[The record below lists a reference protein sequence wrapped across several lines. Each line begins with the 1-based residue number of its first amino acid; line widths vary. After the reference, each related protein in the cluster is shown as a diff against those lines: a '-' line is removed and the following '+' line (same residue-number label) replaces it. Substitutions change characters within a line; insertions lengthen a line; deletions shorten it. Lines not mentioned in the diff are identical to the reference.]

1 MQRVP
6 LLLALAS
13 LIPTGALAASSV
25 TKLLPQDAQLHC
37 SPASPCVQPTADG
50 VVVPL
55 EYADG
60 KKFPL
65 QDFVNGGPNG
75 DLFLSVSDNASYTA
89 DECNVGKP
97 QNPCHSQSLFIGMR
111 LPRPRNASGNFV
123 GLEGTVN
130 VWLDAKRNE
139 TLQQVPGAYVPRG
152 EDRRITLSYSTVKGY
167 QDIVQSKGDFPGGTN
182 GWSPLATP
190 SEAWPTTVKVSSPA
204 SDPAHVHIEFEIHL
218 APGLPAGGA
227 SEPLDAMVRKL
238 GLGIEHTPTPTTSA
252 QTVGGGRFP
261 NFLGPSAGGTLTGAW
276 ETLEFASPTPIPL
289 SFTMWNV
296 GQMPSVPPW
305 LDDGGSGE
313 IDTVAMRL
321 FNKEVACVS
330 EVWMAHERGELIE
343 KVNFLRSLANMPP
356 MQYVAELNDNVLQPP
371 MFNTGLVLLSSR
383 QILDSGVHHFPF
395 GMCTDE
401 DCLQAKGVLW
411 ARIATPAATAP
422 VIVDDHDVPTVAAGT
437 DYAEFVDVFCTH
449 VNAGDNTS
457 GPDTTARENQFS
469 DIKAYVQQV
478 RQGGPLTDPFFPYDV
493 HDSFPQGTW
502 PSGLDR
508 PAFLL
513 GDLNTL
519 GPKGTETD
527 VGFAHYADMV
537 GPGLLDISKRSEFDK
552 ANTQFSETRDLA
564 RAVSGPDPMAAGT
577 WLSSVCSDN
586 VANELNTKK
595 RLDYVLVFPAQD
607 TLDFPTFA
615 LLNGSTA
622 SVNPQF
628 DPTSGSEDSEGHL
641 VQQCLSDHAMVDVT
655 VQLARVKDVA
665 KYNPM
670 KKHRVEYAVKQVTDL
685 ETASGCC
692 ADWFTPRV
700 LMTANGLTQVNAF
713 PNIIENQ
720 TIYPNWLVH
729 TGPDNLFPFP
739 DLPVGFS
746 GTVNMTSA
754 VWESDQGPNDHYDS
768 TPESSALLEADNKD
782 AHFTFFANSGVL
794 RRVKG
799 ELLAI
804 DWLTGVQLLGSF
816 MDGYENGI
824 TVETA
829 GQDTA
834 TGDNARVRHY
844 FNVKELESP

>member
-6 LLLALAS
+6 LLLALAG
-13 LIPTGALAASSV
+13 LIPTGALAAPHV
-25 TKLLPQDAQLHC
+25 TKLLPQDAQVHC
-37 SPASPCVQPTADG
+37 SPGAPCVQPTADG
-50 VVVPL
+50 VVAPL

-75 DLFLSVSDNASYTA
+75 DLFLYVSDNASYTA

-97 QNPCHSQSLFIGMR
+97 QNPCHAQSLFIGMR
-111 LPRPRNASGNFV
+111 LPRPRNASGNLV

-130 VWLDAKRNE
+130 VWLDAKRGE
-139 TLQQVPGAYVPRG
+139 TLQQVPGAAVPRG

-167 QDIVQSKGDFPGGTN
+167 ANLVQSKGDPSGTN
-182 GWSPLATP
+182 GWIALAAPT
-190 SEAWPTTVKVSSPA
+190 EAWPTTVNVSSPA
-204 SDPAHVHIEFEIHL
+204 SDPAHVHIEFEIKL
-218 APGLPAGGA
+218 APGLPAGGP
-227 SEPLDAMVRKL
+227 SEPLDAIVRKL
-238 GLGIEHTPTPTTSA
+238 GLGIEHTPIPTTSA

-261 NFLGPSAGGTLTGAW
+261 NFSGPSAGGTLTGAW

-296 GQMPSVPPW
+296 GQMPDVTAW
-305 LDDGGSGE
+305 VDDGGSGE
-313 IDTVAMRL
+313 IDTVAQRI
-321 FNKEVACVS
+321 FRKEVACIS
-330 EVWMAHERGELIE
+330 EIWMAHERGELIE
-343 KVNFLRSLANMPP
+343 KVNALRANAQLPP
-356 MQYVAELNDNVLQPP
+356 MQAVTELNDNVLQPSL
-371 MFNTGLVLLSSR
+371 FSTGLVLLSSR
-383 QILDSGVHHFPF
+383 QILEGGVHHFPF
-395 GMCTDE
+395 GMCTGS
-401 DCLQAKGVLW
+401 DCAQAKGVLW

-422 VIVDDHDVPTVAAGT
+422 VIVDEHDVPTVAAGT

-469 DIKAYVQQV
+469 NIKAYVQQV
-478 RQGGPLTDPFFPYDV
+478 RQGGPLTDTVFGFDV
-493 HDSFPQGTW
+493 HDAFPQGTW

-519 GPKGTETD
+519 GPKGAETD

-537 GPGLLDISKRSEFDK
+537 GPGLLDIRKLSEFDK

-564 RAVSGPDPMAAGT
+564 RVVSGPDPMAAGT
-577 WLSSVCSDN
+577 WLSSVCTDN
-586 VANELNTKK
+586 VVNELNAKK
-595 RLDYVLVFPAQD
+595 RLDYVLVFPSED
-607 TLDFPTFA
+607 TLDFPAFA

-622 SVNPQF
+622 SVNPHF
-628 DPTSGSEDSEGHL
+628 DPTSGSEDSEGNL
-641 VQQCLSDHAMVDVT
+641 IQQCLSDHAMVEVT
-655 VQLARVKDVA
+655 VQLARVKDVV

-670 KKHRVEYAVKQVTDL
+670 KKHRIEYAVKQVTDL

-713 PNIIENQ
+713 PDVIEDQ
-720 TIYPNWLVH
+720 TIYPNWRVH
-729 TGPDNLFPFP
+729 TGPDNLSFFP
-739 DLPVGFS
+739 DLAVGFS

-754 VWESDQGPNDHYDS
+754 IWESDSGPNDHYDS
-768 TPESSALLEADNKD
+768 TPESSAILAADDKD

-799 ELLAI
+799 ELLAM
-804 DWLTGVQLLGSF
+804 DWLTGVELLGSF

-829 GQDTA
+829 GHDTA